1 MNKSGAGLKII
12 CMCIAVILH
21 AEGGSAVTQKIDS
34 LVKNG
39 IVEIGGREL
48 DYFCGNAI
56 KSQLIAQLKTIHT
69 DSKKSDALIDYI
81 ETGNYKIV
89 NALKLKDTLY
99 FLNYEIRT
107 DENKRPRKEKS
118 EKALGHAILR
128 HHIFLTYN
136 TAEKRILHMQYT
148 FANYIPIY
156 MHKYE
161 YGAQC
166 VLYGIGNNSSFG
178 MATTDVYFIVFSPDN
193 LELLFSERIL
203 FSQEFYSKEVE
214 DIGFEK
220 DFIFNGN
227 SIRFIGRS
235 FDFDKMQYVDY
246 DKTYTLP

>member
-1 MNKSGAGLKII
+1 
-12 CMCIAVILH
+12 
-21 AEGGSAVTQKIDS
+21 
-34 LVKNG
+34 
-39 IVEIGGREL
+39 
-48 DYFCGNAI
+48 
-56 KSQLIAQLKTIHT
+56 
-69 DSKKSDALIDYI
+69 
-81 ETGNYKIV
+81 
-89 NALKLKDTLY
+89 
-99 FLNYEIRT
+99 
-107 DENKRPRKEKS
+107 
-118 EKALGHAILR
+118 
-128 HHIFLTYN
+128 
-136 TAEKRILHMQYT
+136 MQYT

-220 DFIFNGN
+220 DFIF
-227 SIRFIGRS
+227 
-235 FDFDKMQYVDY
+235 DFDKMQYVDY